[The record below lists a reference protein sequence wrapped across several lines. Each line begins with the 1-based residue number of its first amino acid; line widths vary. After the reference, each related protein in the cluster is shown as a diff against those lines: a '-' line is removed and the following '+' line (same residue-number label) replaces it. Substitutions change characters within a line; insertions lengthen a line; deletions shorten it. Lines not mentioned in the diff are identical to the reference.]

1 MIDRETY
8 AAHIPDCCKLRTVEE
23 HEEIMLCWGLTR
35 QIEQGTDRKDQ
46 NCGLC
51 EFNNLFTTEEYKK
64 MWREA
69 LEKMN
74 NEN

>member
-8 AAHIPDCCKLRTVEE
+8 QEHIPDCCKLRTVVE
-23 HEEIMLCWGLTR
+23 HEEIMLCSGLMQ
-35 QIEQGTDRKDQ
+35 QIENGTDRKDQ

-69 LEKMN
+69 AERMN
-74 NEN
+74 NES